1 MTNLILIAKYD
12 IKESLRSKWFMLYML
27 IFGALIAFF
36 LITGVVDSRV
46 AGFSGLSRM
55 LLLFIQICI
64 VILPIFILIATTR
77 SISKDREMGNLEYL
91 LSFSISLKEYF
102 FGKVLGRAFVIIVP
116 MLLSLLLAL
125 ILAFF
130 KGASLNLSVFLMIN
144 LLLLSLAFVFLAF
157 GFCISALIKNSEFAL
172 GFAFLLWIF
181 LLAFMDLTLIGL
193 MMKSGVSENVIYG
206 VALANP
212 LQTFRI
218 GAMALFDPNLSVI
231 APAAYFILEKFSEFA
246 LLTFAVIY
254 PLLLGVLCLSLGYL
268 SFQKRIWYE
277 IRCFAG
283 SVLNAYIS

>member
-12 IKESLRSKWFMLYML
+12 IKESLRSKWFLLYML

-172 GFAFLLWIF
+172 GFAFLSWIF

-254 PLLLGVLCLSLGYL
+254 PLLLGALCLSLGYFVFSKKDL
-268 SFQKRIWYE
+268 
-277 IRCFAG
+277 
-283 SVLNAYIS
+283 V

>member
-12 IKESLRSKWFMLYML
+12 IKESLRSKWFLLYML

-246 LLTFAVIY
+246 LLTFTVIY
-254 PLLLGVLCLSLGYL
+254 PLLLGALCLSLGYFVFSKKDL
-268 SFQKRIWYE
+268 
-277 IRCFAG
+277 
-283 SVLNAYIS
+283 V

>member
-1 MTNLILIAKYD
+1 
-12 IKESLRSKWFMLYML
+12 
-27 IFGALIAFF
+27 
-36 LITGVVDSRV
+36 
-46 AGFSGLSRM
+46 
-55 LLLFIQICI
+55 
-64 VILPIFILIATTR
+64 
-77 SISKDREMGNLEYL
+77 
-91 LSFSISLKEYF
+91 
-102 FGKVLGRAFVIIVP
+102 
-116 MLLSLLLAL
+116 
-125 ILAFF
+125 
-130 KGASLNLSVFLMIN
+130 MIN

-254 PLLLGVLCLSLGYL
+254 PLLLGALCLSLGYFVFSKKDL
-268 SFQKRIWYE
+268 
-277 IRCFAG
+277 
-283 SVLNAYIS
+283 V

>member
-254 PLLLGVLCLSLGYL
+254 PLLLGVLCLSLGYFVFSKKDL
-268 SFQKRIWYE
+268 
-277 IRCFAG
+277 
-283 SVLNAYIS
+283 V

>member
-12 IKESLRSKWFMLYML
+12 IKESLRSKWFLLYML

-130 KGASLNLSVFLMIN
+130 KGASLNLSVFLMTN

-254 PLLLGVLCLSLGYL
+254 PLFLGALCLSLGYFVFSKKDL
-268 SFQKRIWYE
+268 
-277 IRCFAG
+277 
-283 SVLNAYIS
+283 V

>member
-12 IKESLRSKWFMLYML
+12 IKEFLRSKWFLLYML

-172 GFAFLLWIF
+172 GFAFLLWVF

-254 PLLLGVLCLSLGYL
+254 PLLLGTLCLSLGYFVFSKKDL
-268 SFQKRIWYE
+268 
-277 IRCFAG
+277 
-283 SVLNAYIS
+283 V